1 MKALRLLALIAAC
14 MVCLYASSQDM
25 IVTNEGTALKVYNLE
40 VSSNS
45 VFYQLEDKSDAPI
58 QKMMKS
64 DILIIKKADGTKLDF
79 SAPTQPTAPAA
90 TPAASQS
97 GVTKVTVE
105 TLSAEAK
112 AANETLIAKYNQI
125 YDTNVGEIKKD
136 GNAGWAYGR
145 LGVTNKSVL
154 ENEDIAINMET
165 GFLYEV
171 YNEGKTSLKLH
182 NLFYTPD
189 HANIEN
195 VGIQFSISNKT
206 DNTIYIDLGNTFYVS
221 MGQSFPY
228 YVPVST
234 TTSSGSSSGAGVNA
248 GAIAGALG
256 IGGGLATL
264 AGGINIGGGKSNA
277 TTTTTFSQRV
287 IALPPHSTHT
297 LEPCFMFGDELRTIC
312 QGFSLRRVP
321 GFHVCAANFNE
332 ENGGRMAEYD
342 VYSYSEQSSP
352 LQLSFV
358 TAYSKTENF
367 SSSCSIQAGLY
378 LKEMYGEDL
387 FRTMMKTGKLPTKI
401 EGKSKVVLDL
411 PILAIKIKLDNNKN
425 QPSFPKQ

>member
-45 VFYQLEDKSDAPI
+45 VFYQLEDKPDAPI
-58 QKMMKS
+58 QKILKS

-105 TLSAEAK
+105 NLSAEAK
-112 AANETLIAKYNQI
+112 AANEALIAKYNQI
-125 YDTNVGEIKKD
+125 YDTNVGEIKKNS
-136 GNAGWAYGR
+136 NAGWAYGR

-154 ENEDIAINMET
+154 ENEDIAINIET
-165 GFLYEV
+165 GYAW
-171 YNEGKTSLKLH
+171 EGDQLKLH
-182 NLFYTPD
+182 NLFEYSSPD
-189 HANIEN
+189 N
-195 VGIQFSISNKT
+195 VRIQFSISNKT

-321 GFHVCAANFNE
+321 GFHVCAANFND

-352 LQLSFV
+352 LQMSFV
-358 TAYSKTENF
+358 TAYSKTEDF

-401 EGKSKVVLDL
+401 EGKSKTLLDQ
-411 PILAIKIKLDNNKN
+411 PVLAIKIKLENNKN

>member
-105 TLSAEAK
+105 NLSAEAK
-112 AANETLIAKYNQI
+112 AANEALIAKYNQN
-125 YDTNVGEIKKD
+125 YDTNVGEIKKSS
-136 GNAGWAYGR
+136 NAGWAYGR

-154 ENEDIAINMET
+154 GNEDIAINIET
-165 GFLYEV
+165 GYAW
-171 YNEGKTSLKLH
+171 GGDQLKLH
-182 NLFYTPD
+182 NLFEYSSPD
-189 HANIEN
+189 N

-312 QGFSLRRVP
+312 QGFSLRRVS

>member
-14 MVCLYASSQDM
+14 MVCLFASSQDM

-79 SAPTQPTAPAA
+79 SAPTQSTAPAA

-97 GVTKVTVE
+97 GVTKVTVG

-112 AANETLIAKYNQI
+112 AANEALIAKYNQN
-125 YDTNVGEIKKD
+125 YDTTVGEIKKNS
-136 GNAGWAYGR
+136 NAGWAYGR

-154 ENEDIAINMET
+154 ENEDIAINIET
-165 GFLYEV
+165 GYAW
-171 YNEGKTSLKLH
+171 GGDQLKLH
-182 NLFYTPD
+182 NLFEYSSPD
-189 HANIEN
+189 N

-234 TTSSGSSSGAGVNA
+234 TTSSGSSSGAGINA

-312 QGFSLRRVP
+312 QGFSLRTVS
-321 GFHVCAANFNE
+321 GYHYHVCAANFNE

-358 TAYSKTENF
+358 TAYSKTEDF

>member
-58 QKMMKS
+58 QKILKS

-105 TLSAEAK
+105 NLSAEAK
-112 AANETLIAKYNQI
+112 AANEALIAKYNQI
-125 YDTNVGEIKKD
+125 YDTNVGEIKKNS
-136 GNAGWAYGR
+136 NAGWAYGR

-165 GFLYEV
+165 GYASWGLDDQ
-171 YNEGKTSLKLH
+171 LKLH
-182 NLFYTPD
+182 NLFEYRGRD
-189 HANIEN
+189 I

-234 TTSSGSSSGAGVNA
+234 TTSSGSSSGAGINA

-312 QGFSLRRVP
+312 QGFSLRFVP
-321 GFHVCAANFNE
+321 GHYTVCAANFNE

-352 LQLSFV
+352 LQMSFV
-358 TAYSKTENF
+358 TAYSKTEDF

-401 EGKSKVVLDL
+401 EGKSKTLLDQ
-411 PILAIKIKLDNNKN
+411 PVLAIKIKLENNKN

>member
-14 MVCLYASSQDM
+14 MVCLFASSQDM

-79 SAPTQPTAPAA
+79 SAPTQSTAPAA

-97 GVTKVTVE
+97 GVTKVTVG

-112 AANETLIAKYNQI
+112 AANEALIAKYNQN
-125 YDTNVGEIKKD
+125 YDTNVGEIKKNS
-136 GNAGWAYGR
+136 NAGWAYGR

-154 ENEDIAINMET
+154 ENEDIAINIET
-165 GFLYEV
+165 GYAW
-171 YNEGKTSLKLH
+171 GGDQLKLH
-182 NLFYTPD
+182 NLFEYSSPD
-189 HANIEN
+189 N

-234 TTSSGSSSGAGVNA
+234 TTSSGSSSGAGINA

-312 QGFSLRRVP
+312 QGFSLRTVS
-321 GFHVCAANFNE
+321 GYHYHVCAANFNE

-358 TAYSKTENF
+358 TAYSKTEDF

>member
-1 MKALRLLALIAAC
+1 MHGGGD
-14 MVCLYASSQDM
+14 Q
-25 IVTNEGTALKVYNLE
+25 
-40 VSSNS
+40 
-45 VFYQLEDKSDAPI
+45 
-58 QKMMKS
+58 
-64 DILIIKKADGTKLDF
+64 
-79 SAPTQPTAPAA
+79 
-90 TPAASQS
+90 
-97 GVTKVTVE
+97 
-105 TLSAEAK
+105 
-112 AANETLIAKYNQI
+112 
-125 YDTNVGEIKKD
+125 
-136 GNAGWAYGR
+136 
-145 LGVTNKSVL
+145 
-154 ENEDIAINMET
+154 
-165 GFLYEV
+165 
-171 YNEGKTSLKLH
+171 LKLH
-182 NLFYTPD
+182 NLFEYSSPD
-189 HANIEN
+189 N

-264 AGGINIGGGKSNA
+264 ASGINIGGGKSNA

-312 QGFSLRRVP
+312 QGFSLRRVS